1 MDYNFI
7 DQVWTVIPKTK
18 ETITTL
24 NQELRNGEYT
34 FLMDEVQLIRSSVER
49 VVYLGETHKDAL
61 TKEIANRYYE
71 RMDFLASAEVAAMH
85 EDRWF

>member
-34 FLMDEVQLIRSSVER
+34 FLMDEVQLLRL
-49 VVYLGETHKDAL
+49 VYLGETHKDAL